1 MATIFLRFGSP
12 GPGGLKSLPE
22 HPSLMTADDVVI
34 ATEGVRAHWQG
45 HRRFTRRVIEAFPD
59 DKLFAY
65 QVGGMRPLGVMVR
78 ELLSMG
84 APTVRGIATGQ
95 WDTDMDR
102 SVRPKAELLAAW
114 DRDTVEIDERWPS
127 ITGKLQERMTA
138 FGQYT
143 DLACNL
149 LLYII
154 DNEIHHRSQGY
165 VYLRALG
172 IEPPP
177 FYVRD

>member
-1 MATIFLRFGSP
+1 MSNG
-12 GPGGLKSLPE
+12 
-22 HPSLMTADDVVI
+22 TAAADVVI
-34 ATEGVRAHWQG
+34 TPEGFRAHWQG
-45 HRRFTRRVIEAFPD
+45 HRRLTRRVIEAFPEEQ
-59 DKLFAY
+59 LFAY
-65 QVGGMRPLGVMVR
+65 QVGGMRPFGVMVM

-84 APTVRGIATGQ
+84 APTVRGVATGQ
-95 WDTDMDR
+95 WDHDMDR
-102 SVRPKAELLAAW
+102 SVQPKAELLAAW
-114 DRDTVEIDERWPS
+114 DEGTAEIDRHWPS
-127 ITGKLQERMTA
+127 LAGKFQQEMTA

-143 DLACNL
+143 DLVCNL

-154 DNEIHHRSQGY
+154 DNEIHHRAQGF